1 MGQIIIKSGS
11 TGPKFGSGIS
21 LGGNSYN
28 AGPAAEDFPISDAQL
43 QWYLSP
49 PSELDIATNST
60 FVFGKEF
67 TVPTFGNV
75 VVPSSGLNWYAGA
88 QNSTLKVGGSFAIKA
103 LTNYYGT
110 TNRYIE
116 IGNNGLTTIS
126 ECWDPSVIVS
136 NGGYTFWRVEDV
148 RGGRTGWNRILWY
161 AAPNSVSPGTTI
173 THSAGNP
180 AGTGNYQYGN
190 IIAFQNSSG
199 DSQIRQGF
207 YNNTS
212 TNSGYVVT
220 PVGTNYLNTSS
231 ALHIYIV
238 SVSNYNSIGNIRITQ
253 RTYSTS
259 TNLESASVG
268 NTYDYLGFGPQGETN
283 FSLQTG
289 YTTNVRPWIHDYV
302 YQSNQLYNRQIY
314 QMGFANRPYNE
325 TDHSNLL
332 NWITTKYFT

>member
-11 TGPKFGSGIS
+11 NRPKFGSGIS

-28 AGPAAEDFPISDAQL
+28 ALPAAENFPISNAQL

-49 PSELDIATNST
+49 PSELDIPTNQTT
-60 FVFGKEF
+60 FLSGKEF

-88 QNSTLKVGGSFAIKA
+88 QNPTGSFAIKA

-148 RGGRTGWNRILWY
+148 RGGRSGWSRFLWY
-161 AAPNSVSPGTTI
+161 AAPNSVSPGSTI

-190 IIAFQNSSG
+190 ITSFQNSDG
-199 DSQIRQGF
+199 NSQINQGF

-212 TNSGYVVT
+212 TNSGYATTPAGVT
-220 PVGTNYLNTSS
+220 YSNASS

-238 SVSNYNSIGNIRITQ
+238 SVSNYNGVGSIRITQ

-259 TNLESASVG
+259 TNLESANVG
-268 NTYDYLGFGPQGETN
+268 NTWDFVGYSPTGTTT

-289 YTTNVRPWIHDYV
+289 YTTNVRPWINDYI
-302 YQSNQLYNRQIY
+302 YQPNQNSTREIY
-314 QMGFANRPYNE
+314 QMGFANRPYDA